1 MRVGVF
7 DGCRCSCLPLS
18 SPVAFFDHNI
28 GRTVVKHLDHLRFV
42 KWQIM
47 MSAFSPL
54 IAAKFEVVL
63 SEPPRIT
70 EVFGIVGLVK
80 HGLKSWIFSDF
91 SGICPEWGGF

>member
-1 MRVGVF
+1 
-7 DGCRCSCLPLS
+7 
-18 SPVAFFDHNI
+18 
-28 GRTVVKHLDHLRFV
+28 
-42 KWQIM
+42 M